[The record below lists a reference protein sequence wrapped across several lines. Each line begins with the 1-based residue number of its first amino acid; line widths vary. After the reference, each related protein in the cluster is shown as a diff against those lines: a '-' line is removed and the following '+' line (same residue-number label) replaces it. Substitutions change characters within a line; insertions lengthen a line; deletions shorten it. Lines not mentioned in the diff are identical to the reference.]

1 MRRGLLTAVCCGFA
15 LLLVGCGFKDGTYT
29 AEFQSFDSLGYKD
42 RLQITV
48 EDGVIT
54 DAQFDGMNEQG
65 GLKSEDEAYAK
76 RMRPLCGTDPARIR
90 QYYSD
95 ALTGLDDPKDLEA
108 DGVSG
113 ATVSAQ
119 HFEALWQ
126 ALRSPMK
133 KGETAPVVV
142 ADIPEF
148 SPEEDI
154 SE

>member
-1 MRRGLLTAVCCGFA
+1 MHRALLAAVCCGFG

-54 DAQFDGMNEQG
+54 DARFDGVNEQG
-65 GLKSEDEAYAK
+65 GLKSEDEAYAG
-76 RMRPLCGTDPARIR
+76 RMRPLCGTDPDGIR
-90 QYYSD
+90 QDYRDS
-95 ALTGLDDPKDLEA
+95 LTRLDDPKDLEA

-126 ALRSPMK
+126 ALQSPMK
-133 KGETAPVVV
+133 KGETSPVVV

-148 SPEEDI
+148 SPEEGI
-154 SE
+154 GE

>member
-1 MRRGLLTAVCCGFA
+1 MRRALLAAVCCGFA
-15 LLLVGCGFKDGTYT
+15 LLLVGCGFKDGTYA
-29 AEFQSFDSLGYKD
+29 AEFHSFDSLGYKD
-42 RLQITV
+42 QLQITV

-54 DAQFDGMNEQG
+54 AAQFDGVNEQG
-65 GLKSEDEAYAK
+65 GLKSEDEAYAG
-76 RMRPLCGTDPARIR
+76 RMRPLCGTDPAGIR

-126 ALRSPMK
+126 ALQSPMK
-133 KGETAPVVV
+133 KGETSPVVV

-148 SPEEDI
+148 SPEEGI
-154 SE
+154 GE

>member
-48 EDGVIT
+48 EGGVIT
-54 DAQFDGMNEQG
+54 DAQFDGVNEQG
-65 GLKSEDEAYAK
+65 SLKSEDEAYAK
-76 RMRPLCGTDPARIR
+76 RMRPLCGADPAGVR

-126 ALRSPMK
+126 ALQSPMK

>member
-48 EDGVIT
+48 EGGVIT
-54 DAQFDGMNEQG
+54 DAQFDGVNEQG

-76 RMRPLCGTDPARIR
+76 RMRPLCGADPAGIR

-108 DGVSG
+108 DGISG

-126 ALRSPMK
+126 ALHSPMK

>member
-1 MRRGLLTAVCCGFA
+1 MGLG
-15 LLLVGCGFKDGTYT
+15 K
-29 AEFQSFDSLGYKD
+29 K
-42 RLQITV
+42 TV
-48 EDGVIT
+48 EEMDVRGKRVLVRCDFNVPMKDGVIT
-54 DAQFDGMNEQG
+54 DAQFDGVNEQG

-76 RMRPLCGTDPARIR
+76 RMRPLCGTDPAGIR

-95 ALTGLDDPKDLEA
+95 ALTGLDDPKGLEA

-113 ATVSAQ
+113 ATVSTQ

-126 ALRSPMK
+126 ALQSPMK

>member
-48 EDGVIT
+48 EGGVIT
-54 DAQFDGMNEQG
+54 DAQFDGVNEQD

-76 RMRPLCGTDPARIR
+76 RMRPLFGADPAGVR

-126 ALRSPMK
+126 ALQSPMK